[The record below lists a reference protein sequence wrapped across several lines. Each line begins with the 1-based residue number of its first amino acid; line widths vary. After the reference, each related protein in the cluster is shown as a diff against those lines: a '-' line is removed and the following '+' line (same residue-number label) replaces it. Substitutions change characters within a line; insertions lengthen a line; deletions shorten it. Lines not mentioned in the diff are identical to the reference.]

1 MHGEIQSVRVVC
13 GPTPRYSRPKSNSLS
28 TISYHYISF
37 NIRPSSIP
45 PLFIH
50 DFFSIIYQV

>member
-1 MHGEIQSVRVVC
+1 MHGEIQSVQVVC

-37 NIRPSSIP
+37 NIRSSCFRPQSIYV
-45 PLFIH
+45 LFSFP
-50 DFFSIIYQV
+50 DQF